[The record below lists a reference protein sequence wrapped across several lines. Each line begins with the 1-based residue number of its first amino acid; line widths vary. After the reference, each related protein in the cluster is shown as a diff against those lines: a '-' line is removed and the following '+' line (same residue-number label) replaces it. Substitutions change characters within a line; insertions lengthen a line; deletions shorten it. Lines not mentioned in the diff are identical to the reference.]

1 MCIFNIFNLLLA
13 YEEGKWR
20 KPFRYK
26 CIINSLNLSGQLQVF
41 SRFFGTSF
49 LPCHLYCIVLKKWM
63 SLFINTAGTWQL
75 ICITGSY
82 LMDLYDEIGA
92 LLFYLKCLFFSKLL
106 NLKELSF
113 FVVCKK
119 KNIFIKHEDSKS
131 ERRKRDQIFFKAI
144 KHQYI
149 LFCISEWIKN
159 KPSFKCWFSTIEETI
174 FLFFFWQCFYDL
186 LRMIKQSK
194 SGVRV
199 GTINRRIT
207 APSQRPVDRKS
218 REVKPPDSSSNG
230 CCQIL

>member
-1 MCIFNIFNLLLA
+1 MYISTSSLLMRKEN
-13 YEEGKWR
+13 EENPVVMKH
-20 KPFRYK
+20 
-26 CIINSLNLSGQLQVF
+26 ININSLNLSGQLQVF

-49 LPCHLYCIVLKKWM
+49 LPCHLYRIVLKKWM
-63 SLFINTAGTWQL
+63 SLFINTAGTWHL

-82 LMDLYDEIGA
+82 LMDLYDEIRVLPLFNRSA
-92 LLFYLKCLFFSKLL
+92 FFLLLL
-106 NLKELSF
+106 NFKGLSF
-113 FVVCKK
+113 FVVYKKWIKHADSKNERRRDKK
-119 KNIFIKHEDSKS
+119 KKPTRQNKP
-131 ERRKRDQIFFKAI
+131 
-144 KHQYI
+144 
-149 LFCISEWIKN
+149 CTWWIIIIVHIRMNKN
-159 KPSFKCWFSTIEETI
+159 KPSFKCWFSTLEETI

-218 REVKPPDSSSNG
+218 REVKPTDRSSNG